1 MSKPYTLTTPC
12 KDCPFRTDVAPFLS
26 HDRARSI
33 ADDCSESA
41 NFYCHKTVDYDS
53 DDGASTIS
61 GRARVCAG
69 FLITME
75 RENRAN
81 QATRVAERLGMYDSA
96 ALDHDAPVHDSME
109 EWVASHERE

>member
-1 MSKPYTLTTPC
+1 MKPYTLTTPC
-12 KDCPFRTDVAPFLS
+12 KDCPFRTDVVPFLGPE
-26 HDRARSI
+26 RAQDI
-33 ADDCSESA
+33 ADSCSEDA

-53 DDGASTIS
+53 DSGASTIS

-81 QATRVAERLGMYDSA
+81 QATRVAERLGMYDST
-96 ALDHDAPVHDSME
+96 ALDHDAPVYDSMS
-109 EWVASHERE
+109 EWVAAHERK